1 MKRNFLVASLCLLG
15 SVVVVAQQNNNYN
28 ALLWKV
34 SGNGLKKASYL
45 FGTYH
50 FFTNGFTDTIQAVKN
65 AYAES
70 DAVVGEL
77 HLDSSIQ
84 APMMEASLLK
94 GTTLQKELPDTLYK
108 TAGKW
113 FKEEAGF
120 DIAQLNQVNPF
131 AIISFAMAI
140 TQQKYFPNK
149 PGEVQL
155 DTYFQQAAKKDGK
168 KVLALET
175 IQRQINA
182 IYGQMTLQRQ
192 VSLLSEMLKEKD
204 GLKQLVGFMN
214 TAYISQNMDAM
225 QQLMYGSSYKPEEV
239 KALLDDRNDYW
250 MQQLP
255 GLMNE
260 QSLFV
265 AVGALHLVGKTGLVN
280 QLKAKGYSVTPV
292 NIKNQ

>member
-1 MKRNFLVASLCLLG
+1 MKRNFLLASLCLLS
-15 SVVVVAQQNNNYN
+15 SVVALAQQNNTNN

-34 SGNGLKKASYL
+34 TGNGLKKTSYL

-50 FFTNGFTDTIQAVKN
+50 FLTNGFIDTLPSVKN
-65 AYAES
+65 AYAAS
-70 DAVVGEL
+70 DMVVGEL
-77 HLDSSIQ
+77 HIDSNIQ
-84 APMMEASLLK
+84 APMMEASMLK
-94 GTTLQKELPDTLYK
+94 GTTLQKELPDTLY
-108 TAGKW
+108 TMAGKW

-120 DIAQLNQVNPF
+120 DIAQLSQVSPF
-131 AIISFAMAI
+131 ALMSFAMAI

-149 PGEVQL
+149 PGEIQL

-168 KVLALET
+168 KVVGLET
-175 IQRQINA
+175 IQMQIKA

-192 VSLLSEMLKEKD
+192 VTLLSELFKEKD
-204 GLKQLVGFMN
+204 GLKQMVGFMN
-214 TAYISQNMDAM
+214 TAYISENLDAM
-225 QQLMYGSSYKPEEV
+225 QQLVYGSSYKPEEV
-239 KALLDDRNDYW
+239 KALLDDRNNYW

-265 AVGALHLVGKTGLVN
+265 AVGALHLVGKSGLVN
-280 QLKAKGYSVTPV
+280 QLKEKGYTVTPV

>member
-1 MKRNFLVASLCLLG
+1 MAALCLLW
-15 SVVVVAQQNNNYN
+15 SAVVVAQQNTTAN

-34 SGNGLKKASYL
+34 TGNGLKKPSYI

-50 FFTNGFTDTIQAVKN
+50 FLTNGFVDTLQTVKN
-65 AYAES
+65 AYAAS

-77 HLDSSIQ
+77 NIDSSIQ
-84 APMMEASLLK
+84 APMMEASILK
-94 GTTLQKELPDTLYK
+94 GTTLQKELPDTLYT

-120 DIAQLNQVNPF
+120 DIAQLNQVSPF
-131 AIISFAMAI
+131 AVMAFAMAI

-168 KVLALET
+168 KVLGLET
-175 IQRQINA
+175 IQMQIKA

-192 VSLLSEMLKEKD
+192 VTLLSEMFKEKD
-204 GLKQLVGFMN
+204 GLKQMVGIMN
-214 TAYISQNMDAM
+214 ATYTSENLDAL
-225 QQLMYGSSYKPEEV
+225 QQLMYGSSYKPEEM
-239 KALLDDRNDYW
+239 KALLDDRNNYW

-255 GLMNE
+255 GLMDE

-265 AVGALHLVGKTGLVN
+265 AVGALHLVGNSGLVN
-280 QLKAKGYSVTPV
+280 QLKEKGYTVTPV
-292 NIKNQ
+292 KIKN